1 MRKKGKYLGEMLV
14 GKGLVTEEQ
23 LQAMMKEQ
31 LKNKKFLGEMLV
43 ESGLI
48 TEDDLFRTIA
58 EQFDIE
64 FVQLADEEI
73 DWDVSIG
80 FSSSMITEHKC
91 LPLRADEDTV
101 VLAITNP
108 LDVWVLETAE
118 KEAAPHKIK
127 VVLVKKSDMD
137 AAIKEYHKYSIR
149 KMMNKWKK
157 D

>member
-1 MRKKGKYLGEMLV
+1 MKKKGKYLGEMLV
-14 GKGLVTEEQ
+14 DKGFVTKDQIEKIMQ
-23 LQAMMKEQ
+23 EQ

-43 ESGLI
+43 ESGLLS
-48 TEDDLFRTIA
+48 EDDLFATIA
-58 EQFDIE
+58 EQFSIE
-64 FVQLADEEI
+64 FVQLEDEEI

-80 FSSSMITEHKC
+80 FSSTMITEHKC
-91 LPLRADEDTV
+91 LPLRADEETV

-108 LDVWVLETAE
+108 LDAWVIDTAE

-127 VVLVKKSDMD
+127 VVLAKTSDMD
-137 AAIKEYHKYSIR
+137 KAIKEYHKHSIR